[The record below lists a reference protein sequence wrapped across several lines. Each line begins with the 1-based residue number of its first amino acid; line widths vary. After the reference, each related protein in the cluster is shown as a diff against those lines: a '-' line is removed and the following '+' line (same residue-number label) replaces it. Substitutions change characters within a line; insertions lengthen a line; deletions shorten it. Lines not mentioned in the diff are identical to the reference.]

1 MNKKLKFSLIFLFV
15 FIVLAFTLYN
25 YAMHS
30 GKRNLESEKANF
42 SITSSQINTEFN
54 KNPEIASKKYLEK
67 AIEIKGIVSEIN
79 NNQLILDHSIVCQCA
94 LKLNVKK
101 GEIVTVKGR
110 FVGFDDLMS
119 ELKLDQC
126 YLIQ

>member
-15 FIVLAFTLYN
+15 LFVLAFAVYN
-25 YAMHS
+25 YAMNS
-30 GKRNLESEKANF
+30 GRRNLESEKTNF
-42 SITSSQINTEFN
+42 SITSTQIITEFN
-54 KNPEIASKKYLEK
+54 KNSDAASKKYLEK
-67 AIEIKGIVSEIN
+67 AIEIKGLVSEIKD
-79 NNQLILDHSIVCQCA
+79 NQVILDNSIVCQCA
-94 LKLNVKK
+94 LKPNMQK
-101 GEIVTVKGR
+101 GENVTIKGR